1 MIDLESLT
9 YWKQYAPW
17 PSDAYVEQDLI
28 ISRVLIEMF
37 KNQVLKQELAFRGGT
52 ALQKCFY
59 KDPTRYSED
68 VDCVQLGAGPIGPV
82 FDALHDTLNPWLGKP
97 KAKRGPGR
105 ATFIYRFLS
114 VADNQPMRLK
124 IEINT
129 REHYH
134 FLDLIEKDFA
144 ISSPWYS
151 GGCQIKTYQ
160 IDELLGTK
168 LRALYQRKKGRD
180 LFDMARA
187 LELLPIN
194 ITKILECFTKY
205 LEREDRKVSRA
216 EFESNML
223 SKRDMPEFREDIK
236 ILLPAKQ
243 KHSFE
248 HDFELVMNKII
259 SQLPGEPWKGA
270 LK

>member
-1 MIDLESLT
+1 MIDVESLT
-9 YWKQYAPW
+9 YWKQHAPW

-28 ISRVLIEMF
+28 ISRVLIEIF
-37 KNQVLKQELAFRGGT
+37 KHPVLKNELAFRGGT

-59 KDPTRYSED
+59 EAPTRYSED
-68 VDCVQLGAGPIGPV
+68 IDCVQLSAGPIGPV

-97 KAKRGPGR
+97 KVKRGPGR
-105 ATFIYRFLS
+105 ATFVYRFLS
-114 VADNQPMRLK
+114 AADSKAMRLK

-134 FLDLIEKDFA
+134 FLDLIEKNFA

-151 GGCQIKTYQ
+151 GSCQIQTYQ

-187 LELLPIN
+187 LESLPIN
-194 ITKILECFTKY
+194 ITNTLECFSKY
-205 LEREDRKVSRA
+205 LERENTKITRA
-216 EFESNML
+216 EFEANLL
-223 SKRDMPEFREDIK
+223 SKRDMQEFREDIK
-236 ILLPAKQ
+236 ILLPVNAK
-243 KHSFE
+243 HIFE
-248 HDFELVMNKII
+248 HDFDLVMSKII

-270 LK
+270 IK